1 MKANQLVPLTFAA
14 GAMITLAVTGVGNG
28 ESFQAKA
35 GHDTV
40 TPSPP
45 PTSMMMGQT
54 VGEVPNLVTTTT
66 TVNQPAR

>member
-14 GAMITLAVTGVGNG
+14 AALITLAVTGIGTS
-28 ESFQAKA
+28 ESLQAGS
-35 GHDTV
+35 GHGQTV

-54 VGEVPNLVTTTT
+54 VGEVPNPVITTTT
-66 TVNQPAR
+66 SASH